1 MSSKLD
7 KLRARYK
14 QTRYLRST
22 VAIWSYVYYVRGC
35 VFLSDVRWQQMA
47 DELHALHLA
56 YPNYSDDYD
65 EYWEGWEPS
74 TGYTLINIPG
84 LEHEANKLIGLAL
97 K

>member
-14 QTRYLRST
+14 EMRFLRST
-22 VAIWSYVYYVRGC
+22 VAILSYAYYVRGEAII
-35 VFLSDVRWQQMA
+35 SDVRWQAMA
-47 DELHALHLA
+47 DDLHALHME

-65 EYWEGWEPS
+65 EYWEDWEPS

-84 LEHEANKLIGLAL
+84 LEHECNKLFGLP
-97 K
+97 